1 MIAKRGSWRTRFGF
15 YLVAIGSACGLGNLW
30 RFPYVVGENGG
41 GAFVLLYVF
50 VALTVGLPLL
60 IAELSLGKATRQSV
74 LVATQKIGTGTHRGF
89 IWAGRFSVLMSLMV
103 FSYYAVISGWVLHF
117 LSRFLIE
124 SVVYNDLST
133 ASTSVAVLL
142 SNGWLQWALASVHV
156 LLTIIVV
163 AKGVQEGLE
172 KWISY
177 MMPLFVTLVVLL
189 VVRSTSLPSEPEVLR
204 FLFYPDFSKL
214 TFSSVIHATGHIF
227 FTLSVGFGTLVTFG
241 SYMREEDHVPTAGF
255 RVTLVD
261 TIISLVA
268 VLLVFPIAFQS
279 SNAPLTDPAL
289 LFETLPRFF
298 MGFRGGMWFGLLFFS
313 CLYLAALNA
322 SIGLMETIVSNLV
335 DSQKQRLQRTKA
347 SWLVG
352 AVALLI
358 AMLPAFSSS
367 VFSGVQVIGRSLMEV
382 MDSVLINWI
391 LPLIALGL
399 AVSINLGMS
408 NVEKE
413 AHFIDKNRFVSY
425 SMYPHY
431 KWALKWYAPG
441 VIVLGML
448 LQVLGL
454 YLKVHKLAP

>member
-74 LVATQKIGTGTHRGF
+74 IMATQKIAKNSNRF
-89 IWAGRFSVLMSLMV
+89 FVWAGRFSVLMSLMV

-117 LSRFLIE
+117 LSRFVMEILL
-124 SVVYNDLST
+124 YDDLNSSGT
-133 ASTSVAVLL
+133 TLTLL
-142 SNGWLQWALASVHV
+142 LQNGWLQWALASVHV

-163 AKGVQEGLE
+163 GKGVQEGLE

-177 MMPLFVTLVVLL
+177 MMPLFVTLVILL

-214 TFSSVIHATGHIF
+214 TYSSIIHAVGHIF

-255 RVTLVD
+255 RVTVVD
-261 TIISLVA
+261 TVISLVA
-268 VLLVFPIAFQS
+268 VLLVFPIAFQA
-279 SNAPLTDPAL
+279 SNVPLTDPAL
-289 LFETLPRFF
+289 LFETVPRFF
-298 MGFRGGMWFGLLFFS
+298 MGFRGGAWFGLLFFS
-313 CLYLAALNA
+313 CLYMAALNA

-335 DSQKQRLQRTKA
+335 DTQKQRLRRSKA
-347 SWLVG
+347 SWMVG
-352 AVALLI
+352 GVALLI

-367 VFSGVQVIGRSLMEV
+367 AFSSVQVIGKSLMEV
-382 MDSVLINWI
+382 IDSVLINWI

-399 AVSINLGMS
+399 AITINLGMS
-408 NVEKE
+408 DVEKE
-413 AHFIDKNRFVSY
+413 EHFIDKKRFVSY
-425 SMYPHY
+425 SMYPHW
-431 KWALKWYAPG
+431 KWAMKWYAPG

-448 LQVLGL
+448 LQILGL
-454 YLKVHKLAP
+454 YLKVHS